1 MAVKSEFEVKK
12 KNLSIKEARKF
23 FENLD
28 KYKATAGIHKEDGQK
43 LAPYTDT
50 RHKDVK
56 LIKKAIWFEFGHKI
70 VATMKDS
77 HFKSYLTGEVFSLKP
92 GKTYIQPPRPLI
104 RMYLTKNWKDVKKS
118 LPQEFKKG
126 ISGFKNK
133 PETIFKQV
141 ADTAAFWQRS
151 TIGLNELTPENSSM
165 TIKYKGFDHPG
176 FMTGQL
182 LDNLKGKAGLK

>member
-1 MAVKSEFEVKK
+1 MAVISEIVIKK
-12 KNLSIKEARKF
+12 KNISIKDIKKF
-23 FENLD
+23 YQKLD
-28 KYKATAGIHKEDGQK
+28 KYQATAGIHKDDGQK
-43 LAPYTDT
+43 IAPYTDT

-56 LIKKAIWFEFGHKI
+56 LITKAIWFEFGHKI
-70 VATMKDS
+70 VATVKDS
-77 HFKSYLTGEVFSLKP
+77 HFKSYLTGEFFSLKP

-133 PETIFKQV
+133 PEGIFKKV
-141 ADTAAFWQRS
+141 ADAAAFWQRS
-151 TIGLNELTPENSSM
+151 TIYMDELTPKNSSM